1 MKILML
7 IKQLHYSGAPKMFLW
22 VANALAERGLDVTV
36 LTYMKSYGATPPNI
50 VKWENLEYLENKN
63 IYHKYKAIRKC
74 IKQASPDLCI
84 SFLLDA
90 NILNIFAC
98 LHLKTKSIVC
108 ERNDP
113 FKPGYYKLKLL
124 KPFFALADGAV
135 FQLEDVAKY
144 YNNIKGATA
153 VIPNP
158 VKELPDV
165 TLKPIEE
172 RDNIIVSIGRLDI
185 FQKRQDVLIKAFH
198 LFHQKHQAYKLFLF
212 GDGTDKDVCQIK
224 KLISQYRLED
234 SVILKGVTNEPIKEL
249 SHSKFYVFTSDFEG
263 IPNSLVEAMS
273 IGLPC
278 ISTDCSPGGARL
290 LINDGENG
298 FLVPKG
304 DYKAVADRMCTLIE
318 NPNIAETMGTKATD
332 IIHRFNGDAI
342 CNMWIDYLNKVNAK

>member
-1 MKILML
+1 ML

-36 LTYMKSYGATPPNI
+36 LTYMKRDGTTPPNI
-50 VKWENLEYLENKN
+50 VNWENLEYLENKN
-63 IYHKYKAIRKC
+63 IYHKYKAIRKY
-74 IKQASPDLCI
+74 IKQTLPDLCI

-113 FKPGYYKLKLL
+113 FKPRYYKLKLL

-144 YNNIKGATA
+144 YSNINRSTA
-153 VIPNP
+153 IIPNP

-198 LFHQKHQAYKLFLF
+198 LFHQKHPTYKLFLF
-212 GDGTDKDVCQIK
+212 GDGADKDVCQIK

-290 LINDGENG
+290 LIENRKNG
-298 FLVPKG
+298 FVVPKG
-304 DYKAVADRMCTLIE
+304 DYKAVADRMCELVD
-318 NPNIAETMGTKATD
+318 NIDVAEKIGAKAKEITR
-332 IIHRFNGDAI
+332 RFNGDSI
-342 CNMWIDYLNKVNAK
+342 CDMWIKYLTGIAK

>member
-7 IKQLHYSGAPKMFLW
+7 IKQLHYSGASKMFLW
-22 VANALAERGLDVTV
+22 VANALAERGLDITV
-36 LTYMKSYGATPPNI
+36 LTYMKSEGVNPPKT
-50 VKWENLEYLENKN
+50 VKWIDLEYLEDKN
-63 IYHKYKAIRKC
+63 IYSKYKAIRKH
-74 IKQASPDLCI
+74 IKQMSPDFCI

-98 LHLKTKSIVC
+98 LNLKTKSVVC

-135 FQLEDVAKY
+135 FQLKDVAGY
-144 YNNIKGATA
+144 YNNIKKPTA
-153 VIPNP
+153 IIPNP
-158 VKELPDV
+158 VKEIPDV
-165 TLKPIEE
+165 TLKPMED
-172 RDNIIVSIGRLDI
+172 RDNIIVSVGRLDI

-198 LFHQKHQAYKLFLF
+198 LFHQKYSDYKLLIF
-212 GDGTDKDVCQIK
+212 GDGTDKDISQIES
-224 KLISQYRLED
+224 LISLYNLD
-234 SVILKGVTNEPIKEL
+234 DCVLLKGVTNEPIKEL
-249 SHSKFYVFTSDFEG
+249 SRSKIFVFTSDFEG

-278 ISTDCSPGGARL
+278 VATDCSPGGAKL

-298 FLVPKG
+298 FVVSKR

-318 NPNIAETMGTKATD
+318 NPNMAETMGAKATN

-342 CNMWIDYLNKVNAK
+342 GDMWIDYLESL

>member
-1 MKILML
+1 ML
-7 IKQLHYSGAPKMFLW
+7 IKQLHYSGASKMFLW

-36 LTYMKSYGATPPNI
+36 LTYMKSDGTTPSDI

-63 IYHKYKAIRKC
+63 VFHKYKAIRKY
-74 IKQASPDLCI
+74 IKQTSPDLCI

-90 NILNIFAC
+90 NILNIFSC
-98 LHLKTKSIVC
+98 LNLKTKSIVC

-113 FKPGYYKLKLL
+113 FKSGYYKLKLL

-135 FQLEDVAKY
+135 FQLKDVVRY
-144 YNNIKGATA
+144 YNNIKKPTA

-158 VKELPDV
+158 VKEIPDV

-198 LFHQKHQAYKLFLF
+198 MFHQKYPNYKLLIF
-212 GDGTDKDVCQIK
+212 GDGTDKDISQIES
-224 KLISQYRLED
+224 LISLYNLD
-234 SVILKGVTNEPIKEL
+234 DCVLLKGVTNEPIKEL
-249 SHSKFYVFTSDFEG
+249 SRSKIFVFTSDFEG

-273 IGLPC
+273 LGLPC
-278 ISTDCSPGGARL
+278 VATDCRPGGAKL
-290 LINDGENG
+290 LINDGDNG

-304 DYKAVADRMCTLIE
+304 DYMAIADKMCKLVDNIEFAERMGIKAKDVID
-318 NPNIAETMGTKATD
+318 
-332 IIHRFNGDAI
+332 RFNGDSI
-342 CNMWIDYLNKVNAK
+342 CDMWIDYLESL